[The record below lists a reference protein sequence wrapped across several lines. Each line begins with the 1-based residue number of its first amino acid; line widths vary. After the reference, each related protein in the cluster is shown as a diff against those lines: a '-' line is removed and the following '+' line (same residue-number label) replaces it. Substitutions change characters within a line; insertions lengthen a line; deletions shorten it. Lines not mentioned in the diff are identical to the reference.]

1 MDRFTILFLLQHNPN
16 LGYVFRQGQYQEL
29 LPTSRFTKDEL
40 NRMTTY
46 IVPRPQYT
54 YIYAVSEQFKTLQ
67 AIQDYIN

>member
-1 MDRFTILFLLQHNPN
+1 MDQFTVRFLLQHNPN

-29 LPTSRFTKDEL
+29 LPTTKFTSDEL

-46 IVPRPQYT
+46 IVPRSQYT
-54 YIYAVSEQFKTLQ
+54 YIYSMSEQFRTLQ